1 MRVVF
6 MGTPE
11 FALPS
16 LRALIQSSYEV
27 CAVITQPDRP
37 AGRGHRLQP
46 PPVKIFAQ
54 ECGIRVYQAEKIR
67 AEENRSF
74 IQESK
79 PDFLVVVAY
88 GQILPGWL
96 LQSPA
101 IAPVN
106 LHGSL
111 LPRYRGAAPAAWAIM
126 NGDPVTGVTTML
138 IEERMD
144 TGPILLK
151 REVPIPFSMTRGELE
166 QVLSGIGAELLI
178 PTLDGLARRSLQP
191 VPQDDSQASMAPKIT
206 REMARVCW
214 NNDAVK
220 VHNFIRA
227 LNPWPLARS
236 EFQSQSLHILR
247 AAPDSIDTTSTQ
259 AAPGVFLGVTQS
271 GIRVQCG
278 GGSVLELLEVQL
290 AGRNRISGRD
300 FASGAR
306 LRPGESLSS
315 LARDA

>member
-16 LRALIQSSYEV
+16 LRALVQSSYEV
-27 CAVITQPDRP
+27 SAVVTQPDRP
-37 AGRGHRLQP
+37 AGRGHRPKP

-54 ECGIRVYQAEKIR
+54 DCGIRVYQPVKIR
-67 AEENRSF
+67 AEENRFF

-88 GQILPGWL
+88 GQILPAWL
-96 LQSPA
+96 LHSPA

-106 LHGSL
+106 VHGSL

-138 IEERMD
+138 MEERMD
-144 TGPILLK
+144 AGPILLQ
-151 REVPIPFSMTRGELE
+151 REVPIPPSMTRGELE
-166 QVLSGIGAELLI
+166 QVLSSIGAELLV
-178 PTLDGLARRSLQP
+178 PTLDGLARQSLRP
-191 VPQDDSQASMAPKIT
+191 IPQDDTQVALAPKIT
-206 REMARVCW
+206 REMAGICW
-214 NNDAVK
+214 DNDSVK
-220 VHNFIRA
+220 LHNFIRA

-236 EFQSQSLHILR
+236 EFRGESLHILR
-247 AAPDSIDTTSTQ
+247 AVPDSAGVPSAQ
-259 AAPGVFLGVTQS
+259 AMPGVFLGVTQR

-278 GGSVLELLEVQL
+278 SGTVLELLEVQL
-290 AGRNRISGRD
+290 AGRNRITGRD

-315 LARDA
+315 LAPGT

>member
-11 FALPS
+11 FAIPS

-27 CAVITQPDRP
+27 SAVITQPDRP
-37 AGRGHRLQP
+37 AGRGHRSQP
-46 PPVKIFAQ
+46 PAVKIFAQ
-54 ECGIRVYQAEKIR
+54 DCGLPVYQPAKIR
-67 AEENRSF
+67 AEENRFF
-74 IQESK
+74 IQESR

-101 IAPVN
+101 KAPVN
-106 LHGSL
+106 VHGSL

-144 TGPILLK
+144 AGPILLK
-151 REVPIPFSMTRGELE
+151 REVPIPPAMTRGELE
-166 QVLSGIGAELLI
+166 QVLSRIGAELLV
-178 PTLDGLARRSLQP
+178 PTLDGLARQSLQP
-191 VPQDDSQASMAPKIT
+191 IPQDDSQASMAPKIT

-214 NNDAVK
+214 NNDAAK
-220 VHNFIRA
+220 LHNFIRA

-236 EFQSQSLHILR
+236 EFRGQSLHILR
-247 AAPDSIDTTSTQ
+247 ASPESADASAMP
-259 AAPGVFLGVTQS
+259 AVPGVYLGVTRS
-271 GIRVQCG
+271 GIRIQCG
-278 GGSVLELLEVQL
+278 SGTVLELLEVQL

-306 LRPGESLSS
+306 LRPGELLSS
-315 LARDA
+315 HAPGT

>member
-11 FALPS
+11 FAIPS
-16 LRALIQSSYEV
+16 LRALVQSSYEV
-27 CAVITQPDRP
+27 SAVITQPDRP
-37 AGRGHRLQP
+37 AGRGHRSQP
-46 PPVKIFAQ
+46 PPVKVFAQ
-54 ECGIRVYQAEKIR
+54 DCGIRVYQPAKIR
-67 AEENRSF
+67 AEENRTF
-74 IQESK
+74 IQESR

-96 LQSPA
+96 LQSPT

-106 LHGSL
+106 VHGSL

-126 NGDPVTGVTTML
+126 NGDSVTGVTTML

-151 REVPIPFSMTRGELE
+151 REVPIPPTMTRGELE
-166 QVLSGIGAELLI
+166 QALSGIGAELLV
-178 PTLDGLARRSLQP
+178 PTLDGLASHGLQP

-214 NNDAVK
+214 NDNAVK

-236 EFQSQSLHILR
+236 EFRGESLHILR
-247 AAPDSIDTTSTQ
+247 ALPASAAPPGQ
-259 AAPGVFLGVTQS
+259 AVPGVFLGVTRS

-278 GGSVLELLEVQL
+278 NGTVLELLEVQL
-290 AGRNRISGRD
+290 AGRKRISGRD

-306 LRPGESLSS
+306 LRPGELLAS
-315 LARDA
+315 LAPGT

>member
-11 FALPS
+11 FAIPS
-16 LRALIQSSYEV
+16 LRALVQSSYEV
-27 CAVITQPDRP
+27 SAVITQPDRP
-37 AGRGHRLQP
+37 AGRGHRSQP
-46 PPVKIFAQ
+46 PPVKIFARD
-54 ECGIRVYQAEKIR
+54 CGIRVYQPAKIR
-67 AEENRSF
+67 AEENRT
-74 IQESK
+74 IIRESG

-106 LHGSL
+106 VHGSL

-151 REVPIPFSMTRGELE
+151 KDVPIPPTMTRGELE
-166 QVLSGIGAELLI
+166 QVLSEIGAELLI
-178 PTLDGLARRSLQP
+178 PTLDGLTSHSLQP
-191 VPQDDSQASMAPKIT
+191 IPQDDSQASMAPKIT

-214 NNDAVK
+214 NDDAVK

-236 EFQSQSLHILR
+236 EFRGESLHIVR
-247 AAPDSIDTTSTQ
+247 ALPYSGDASPVQTV
-259 AAPGVFLGVTQS
+259 PGAILGVTRG

-278 GGSVLELLEVQL
+278 SSTVLELLEVQL
-290 AGRNRISGRD
+290 AGRKRISGRD
-300 FASGAR
+300 FASGTR
-306 LRPGESLSS
+306 LRPGEL
-315 LARDA
+315 LASHAPGT